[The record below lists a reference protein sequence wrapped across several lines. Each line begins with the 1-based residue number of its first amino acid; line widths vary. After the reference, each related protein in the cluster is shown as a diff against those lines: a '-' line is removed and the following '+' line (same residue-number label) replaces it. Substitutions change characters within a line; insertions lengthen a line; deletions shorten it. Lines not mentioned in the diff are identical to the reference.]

1 MRQLRQIVI
10 ILGFGIL
17 GLSNLASAQE
27 TPRAEQRAEQ
37 RGSAVEAKE
46 PARAVLQ
53 ITSEAGVC
61 YWSIAGDDDLVRL
74 PQMKDDRFSAILL
87 SARFDNDQLHL
98 TMAGEATPLD
108 TVSLGQVDL
117 GLVDGSPVTVD
128 SIRALKSAAKG
139 GWQLRVLPP
148 HTKVDTSDCCSC
160 GLTKLSCCPNKAY
173 CMGCGVCGNC
183 CG

>member
-1 MRQLRQIVI
+1 MRQLTWA
-10 ILGFGIL
+10 GIL
-17 GLSNLASAQE
+17 LGLGVIGLSNLASAQE
-27 TPRAEQRAEQ
+27 TPHAEQRAEQ
-37 RGSAVEAKE
+37 RTPGDSATQ

-53 ITSEAGVC
+53 ITSEAGTC

-98 TMAGEATPLD
+98 NMAGEAAPLD
-108 TVSLGQVDL
+108 TVSLGQVEL

-128 SIRALKSAAKG
+128 SVREKSATKG

-148 HTKVDTSDCCSC
+148 RTKVDTTGCCSC
-160 GLTKLSCCPNKAY
+160 GLVKLSCCPNKSY